1 MTGTTIAQAIP
12 IAISPILTRIY
23 TPEDF
28 GVLALFISIS
38 GIFGSIAT
46 ARYELAIM
54 LPEKDEEAINITALG
69 ISISFLLSLFL
80 LLAVIVFHPYLVLLI
95 GNPKISTWLYFI
107 PIIVFV
113 IGVYN
118 ALYYF
123 NTRKKYF
130 KNMAGANITKSIV
143 LTALQLSVRFVKG
156 GALGLITGHIA
167 SYVTAVFYFYKRIKR
182 DFNVREIISVD
193 VMQKMASRYIKFP
206 KFSLWATLAN
216 TLSSNLLEIFISTVY
231 SIATLG
237 FYSLS
242 NRVLGLPSALLGDAM
257 GKVFFQ
263 KATEEKQQTGKA
275 ITTFKST
282 LKYLI
287 IIGLPAYTILFF
299 IVEDAFAFIFGE
311 QWRIAGVYS
320 KYLVFFFFV
329 RFVMGPLSI
338 INSIFEK
345 QQISLMWQSGLL
357 ILVLIL
363 FLVASVF
370 DFSIFQFLTAFTIV
384 SSIYYFI
391 MIPVLYY
398 IAKGAKWK
406 K

>member
-54 LPEKDEEAINITALG
+54 LPEKESDAINITALG
-69 ISISFLLSLFL
+69 ISISFFLSLFL
-80 LLAVIVFHPYLVLLI
+80 LLIVIIFNTYLVNLI
-95 GNPKISTWLYFI
+95 GNPLISVWLYFI
-107 PIIVFV
+107 PLIVFF

-130 KNMAGANITKSIV
+130 KNIAGANITKSIIV
-143 LTALQLSVRFVKG
+143 SSLQLSIKFIKG
-156 GALGLITGHIA
+156 GAFGLVTGYIV
-167 SYVTAVFYFYKRIKR
+167 SYFAAILFFLRRLKKEVNFRGTVTPEKMK
-182 DFNVREIISVD
+182 
-193 VMQKMASRYIKFP
+193 KMARRYIKFP

-216 TLSSNLLEIFISTVY
+216 TLSTNLLEIFLSTVY

-242 NRVLGLPSALLGDAM
+242 NRVLGLPSALLGDAV

-263 KATEEKQQTGKA
+263 KATEEKHKTGKA
-275 ITTFKST
+275 INTFTST
-282 LKYLI
+282 LKYLVL
-287 IIGLPAYTILFF
+287 IGIPAYSILFF
-299 IVEDAFAFIFGE
+299 VVEDAFAFIFGE
-311 QWRIAGVYS
+311 EWRIAGIYS
-320 KYLVFFFFV
+320 RYLVLFYFI
-329 RFVMGPLSI
+329 RFIMAPLSI

-345 QQISLMWQSGLL
+345 QQISLIWQSGLL
-357 ILVLIL
+357 IITLLI
-363 FLVASVF
+363 FLTATVF
-370 DFSIFQFLTAFTIV
+370 EFSIFQFLTTFTITI
-384 SSIYYFI
+384 SIYYFI
-391 MIPVLYY
+391 MIPILYF
-398 IAKGAKWK
+398 IAKGTKWK
-406 K
+406 I